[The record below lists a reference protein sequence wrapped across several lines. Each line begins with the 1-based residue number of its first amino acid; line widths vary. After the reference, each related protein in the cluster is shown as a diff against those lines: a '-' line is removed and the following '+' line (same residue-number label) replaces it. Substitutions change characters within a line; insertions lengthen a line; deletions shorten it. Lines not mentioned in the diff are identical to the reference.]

1 MCRPVSSPVHG
12 PASGLCQL
20 CSAEAGVPAASCP
33 PVKAVSS
40 VGDASSAEK
49 HWPDLGPASRPGG
62 GSDGAS
68 QPRVGACHVQNPR
81 LSGEERLVLLHQKRG
96 AQEAGP
102 VPAAE
107 PGQAS
112 TVCAIPSP
120 CRSCWARTP
129 GKGLSTT
136 TSVPSSLLHHLLP
149 LRPPHCSSSKPFCS
163 QRFLPNTFPPL
174 KHPPQGFPGGPVVKN
189 PLANAGALASILGLG
204 RSHMP
209 PSN

>member
-136 TSVPSSLLHHLLP
+136 TSVPSRVSPTPQLSLA
-149 LRPPHCSSSKPFCS
+149 PP
-163 QRFLPNTFPPL
+163 
-174 KHPPQGFPGGPVVKN
+174 
-189 PLANAGALASILGLG
+189 ALDTRN
-204 RSHMP
+204 RSHPAPLHLP
-209 PSN
+209 PRPRPARA